1 MASTTFCRSV
11 PSSLRLTFTASG
23 VFCLPNLPLCSSRGL
38 QRNASVFA
46 KQGRVLVVSDSG
58 SSVSSNNDRRHVI
71 VTGGNSG
78 IGKSTALE
86 LARQGFDVTLVCR
99 NGKAGQNAAEDIAR
113 LTNNESIRSM
123 VCDLASLDSIRQFAA
138 EYKDTGLPL
147 NALVNNAGIMAC
159 PQSYTGDGF
168 ETQLGVN
175 HLGHFLLTA
184 LLMDKLI
191 SSASDGVQSRVVVL
205 SSAAHMLGDIDFS
218 DLNYKSRAYSN
229 WGAYGQSKLA
239 NCLFSLELAKRC
251 KQLGLPVISNSMHPG
266 IVDTNL
272 IRYVFPQGMRKEGAP
287 VWPFEMP
294 LRSLVMKVLGLK
306 TADEGAST
314 AIFLASS
321 PRVRSSG
328 LYYVDSKE
336 AVPSSKARDERLASR
351 LWDVS
356 VELTKSADVLA
367 PLGLCKEGALIT
379 K

>member
-1 MASTTFCRSV
+1 MASSLFCRSLP
-11 PSSLRLTFTASG
+11 PSIRFSFTGSS
-23 VFCLPNLPLCSSRGL
+23 VFGQPDLPFCSSRCL
-38 QRNASVFA
+38 PRNASA
-46 KQGRVLVVSDSG
+46 SEKHHHVLFVSN
-58 SSVSSNNDRRHVI
+58 SVSNVSSGNDRRHVI

-86 LARQGFDVTLVCR
+86 LARQEFDVTLVCR
-99 NGKAGQNAAEDIAR
+99 SQKAGEDAAQDISR
-113 LTNNESIRSM
+113 LTNNRNVRSM
-123 VCDLASLDSIRQFAA
+123 VCDLASLDSVRQFAA

-159 PQSYTGDGF
+159 PQAYTVDGF

-184 LLMDKLI
+184 LLMDTLI
-191 SSASDGVQSRVVVL
+191 SSASERSKSRVVVL
-205 SSAAHMLGDIDFS
+205 ASAAHLFGDIDFS
-218 DLNYKSRAYSN
+218 DLNYKSRAYNN

-251 KQLGLPVISNSMHPG
+251 KQLRLPIISNSMHPG
-266 IVDTNL
+266 VVDTNL
-272 IRYVFPQGMRKEGAP
+272 IRYVFPQGVRKEGASELPFVP
-287 VWPFEMP
+287 V
-294 LRSLVMKVLGLK
+294 LRSLVTKVLGLK
-306 TADEGAST
+306 TAEQGAST
-314 AIFLASS
+314 AVYLASS

-328 LYYVDSKE
+328 LYYEDSRE
-336 AVPSSKARDERLASR
+336 ALPSSKARDEKLASQ

-367 PLGLCKEGALIT
+367 PLGLCKEGALIS